1 MGWAGLTAWLTGY
14 RLPPASP
21 PSTSHRRHRRSHSSS
36 SRHGFRAVST
46 KSAISGHWILRGF
59 QKMAFL
65 LKVGSTVK
73 RSAGSGS
80 SMLQAFRCTS
90 SSKVEK
96 AVQETKEGVYPRRMH
111 SESFPAKIRIVMKS
125 FNNQKNNLSSLAP
138 YMHKIGLPESRSLY
152 TVLRSP
158 HIDKKSREQFS
169 MHVKKVFV
177 EKKAET
183 HELAKKFFW
192 LKRLRI
198 LGAQYEI
205 NISFKT
211 RLDKKIG
218 FSKGAG
224 GLHWTVV
231 PIQKGRQAQKKKGNN

>member
-1 MGWAGLTAWLTGY
+1 
-14 RLPPASP
+14 
-21 PSTSHRRHRRSHSSS
+21 
-36 SRHGFRAVST
+36 
-46 KSAISGHWILRGF
+46 
-59 QKMAFL
+59 
-65 LKVGSTVK
+65 
-73 RSAGSGS
+73 
-80 SMLQAFRCTS
+80 
-90 SSKVEK
+90 
-96 AVQETKEGVYPRRMH
+96 
-111 SESFPAKIRIVMKS
+111 MKS
-125 FNNQKNNLSSLAP
+125 FNNQKNNLSGLEP
-138 YMHKIGLPESRSLY
+138 YMHKVGLPESRSLY

-183 HELAKKFFW
+183 HELAKKLFW

-218 FSKGAG
+218 CSKS
-224 GLHWTVV
+224 
-231 PIQKGRQAQKKKGNN
+231 GRLLRQ

>member
-1 MGWAGLTAWLTGY
+1 MLRHAAH
-14 RLPPASP
+14 RLAS
-21 PSTSHRRHRRSHSSS
+21 
-36 SRHGFRAVST
+36 RA
-46 KSAISGHWILRGF
+46 A
-59 QKMAFL
+59 
-65 LKVGSTVK
+65 
-73 RSAGSGS
+73 AGSISRRALATEVG
-80 SMLQAFRCTS
+80 
-90 SSKVEK
+90 KPIE
-96 AVQETKEGVYPRRMH
+96 ETKEDVYPKRMQ
-111 SESFPAKIRIVMKS
+111 SESLPAKIRIVMKS
-125 FNNQKNNLSSLAP
+125 FNSQKDNLSGLEP
-138 YMHKIGLPESRSLY
+138 YMRKVGLPESRSLY

-169 MHVKKVFV
+169 MHVKKCFV

-218 FSKGAG
+218 CRKSV
-224 GLHWTVV
+224 GLL
-231 PIQKGRQAQKKKGNN
+231 RQYFQAKKGGRLEKEGGWVIELSPGSE